1 MYKFCLC
8 DILVCERSGSLNLF
22 FKASNLSKLN
32 FLFESLRIQKI
43 TPLINA
49 AKKHHTENLSKLNFL
64 FESLRI
70 QKITPLINAAKKH
83 HTESKNWVKK
93 MAVTAHD
100 KNMKS
105 PKIRVL
111 LILDIKSGVM
121 VTNKYTKK
129 AKRPMDFGKSLKYL
143 M

>member
-49 AKKHHTENLSKLNFL
+49 AKKHHTD
-64 FESLRI
+64 
-70 QKITPLINAAKKH
+70 
-83 HTESKNWVKK
+83 SKNWVKK